1 LKSTKSWLPGFIAL
15 GLVWGSSFLFIDLAL
30 ESFTP
35 IGITFLRGLL
45 GGTSLLIVVFMFRQK
60 LPRVVSHWFHISM
73 VAILLNAAPGF
84 LFAVGQQNVS
94 SSIAGVINATTPL
107 MTVLVVI
114 FFFREQSPTLNQA
127 LGILVGFAG
136 ILFVMEVWQAEDASS
151 VAGVLVLL
159 VATLCY
165 GFAMPYAKRFVLP
178 LPYSPYVLAA
188 SQVSASAAITLVPA
202 LIWGVSSAPPTGG
215 AIIGIALLGLL
226 GTGMAY
232 VWNYRNIELAGS
244 VIASS
249 VTYITPVVAVIL
261 GVALLGDRLS
271 LAQALG
277 GFLIL
282 LSAMLVQ
289 GRLVLIPTKRGGAS

>member
-30 ESFTP
+30 QSFTP
-35 IGITFLRGLL
+35 IGITSLRGLL
-45 GGTSLLIVVFMFRQK
+45 GGTSLLVVVFMLRQK

-73 VAILLNAAPGF
+73 VAVLLNAAPGF

-136 ILFVMEVWQAEDASS
+136 ILFVMEVWQAEDTSS

-165 GFAMPYAKRFVLP
+165 GFAMPYAKRFVSP

-202 LIWGVSSAPPTGG
+202 LIWGVSSAPPTAG

-271 LAQALG
+271 LIQFLG
-277 GFLIL
+277 GVLIL

-289 GRLVLIPTKRGGAS
+289 GRLVLIPTRDGREW